1 MEEKTI
7 NVTVSPIRYSQSCL
21 VCDNTRTLPEGMT
34 YCNTPWVCDE
44 CKEAITFL
52 KELKRKQE
60 TFDPLKPILD

>member
-1 MEEKTI
+1 MEEKII

-21 VCDNTRTLPEGMT
+21 FCENSRTLPEGMS
-34 YCNTPWVCDE
+34 YCHVPYICDE
-44 CKEAITFL
+44 CKEAMAFL